1 LADGNRVA
9 AERLARA
16 PGWVLDAAVR
26 ETGTKVFAA
35 QLSRIDGHDV
45 AGLRRARRPR
55 RCTSAW

>member
-45 AGLRRARRPR
+45 AGLSSYGGPVVKG
-55 RCTSAW
+55 